1 MKLYKPWIQKLVK
14 SMMANLS
21 ETNQNVHESLAKASV
36 TEKSRNRQ
44 ISL

>member
-1 MKLYKPWIQKLVK
+1 MV
-14 SMMANLS
+14 NLS

-36 TEKSRNRQ
+36 SEKSRNRQ